1 MVALEKVTSNLD
13 GLNTWAPA
21 GIFVGGS
28 EPQKAPLKTKKAPPQ
43 KKCAS
48 TVLRGIG
55 GMLSRE
61 NVNSCAPYY
70 ILDASQQE
78 RI

>member
-1 MVALEKVTSNLD
+1 MIY
-13 GLNTWAPA
+13 TWAPA

-28 EPQKAPLKTKKAPPQ
+28 EPQKGPPQ
-43 KKCAS
+43 DKKTPPPKKKSFAS

-55 GMLSRE
+55 G
-61 NVNSCAPYY
+61 SCALYY

>member
-1 MVALEKVTSNLD
+1 MGARRNFR
-13 GLNTWAPA
+13 G
-21 GIFVGGS
+21 GGS
-28 EPQKAPLKTKKAPPQ
+28 EPQKGPPQDEKGPPQ
-43 KKCAS
+43 KKNCAN

-70 ILDASQQE
+70 ILDASQQQ